1 MSWGML
7 SPAHRRSQVALVQL
21 TEQLPVQVTWQ
32 MELPLHDTLPL
43 APTVGEQVE
52 LPVQSTLQ
60 ESRQLPAQLV
70 WFEQVRL
77 QLPASPPQL
86 AAENAQL
93 PPELQLQLP
102 PEQVGGGVEEPPQ
115 AQSPEVSATIR
126 PNRKNARVIVPS

>member
-1 MSWGML
+1 MSCDMA

-52 LPVQSTLQ
+52 LPVQSTLH

-70 WFEQVRL
+70 WFEQLRL

-93 PPELQLQLP
+93 PPELQLQLA

-115 AQSPEVSATIR
+115 APSAE
-126 PNRKNARVIVPS
+126 ARVTTRVSEQNVFLIASS